1 MRRIREVLLDF
12 FRKPES
18 FFLVEQFLSHM
29 GKHPEEEAV
38 QQRPWRR
45 SGWLQKRMPHFTKSI
60 PTLSVS
66 VGVGASAGLWFVVL
80 KEFGPGSGTCC
91 HAVNSGTG
99 LLLFMGLSEAAVKPR
114 IPVALCRAHTDV
126 SCLEARAVCVLSNEC
141 IKTSLGRGKGS
152 LTRGVAWFGWSF
164 WNSSGQFV
172 IYQV

>member
-29 GKHPEEEAV
+29 GEHPEEEAV

-60 PTLSVS
+60 PTFSVS

-80 KEFGPGSGTCC
+80 K
-91 HAVNSGTG
+91 
-99 LLLFMGLSEAAVKPR
+99 
-114 IPVALCRAHTDV
+114 ALCRAHTDV

-152 LTRGVAWFGWSF
+152 LTRGVAWFG
-164 WNSSGQFV
+164 
-172 IYQV
+172 